1 MQSTMEKIGAR
12 PIPGECGIAKPDFD
26 TVYETMV
33 DYVWNAVCRL
43 GVHGADAE
51 DVVQEIFV
59 IVYRRLGEFEGRSQ
73 VKTWVFKLMVHVVQH
88 YFRTHAR
95 RPGDRA
101 TEKGTEIQALVA
113 AQEKGPAGELERR
126 EALRVLDRL
135 LAELEASK
143 RLVFVL
149 AEVEQLTLAEIAE
162 VVEANANTV
171 ASRLRAARRDFD
183 QALLRFQAR
192 ELGRMP

>member
-1 MQSTMEKIGAR
+1 MQSTMEKVVSR
-12 PIPGECGIAKPDFD
+12 PTPGEGGLAKPDFD
-26 TVYETMV
+26 TLYETMV
-33 DYVWNAVCRL
+33 EYVWNAVCRM
-43 GVHGADAE
+43 GVHDSDAE

-59 IVYRRLGEFEGRSQ
+59 IIYRRLGEFEGRAQ
-73 VKTWVFKLMVHVVQH
+73 IKTWVFKIMVHVVQH

-135 LAELEASK
+135 LGELDEDK
-143 RLVFVL
+143 RMVFVL

-162 VVEANANTV
+162 IVEANANTV
-171 ASRLRAARRDFD
+171 ASRLRVARREFD
-183 QALLRFQAR
+183 QTLLRFQAR
-192 ELGRMP
+192 ELGKTP

>member
-1 MQSTMEKIGAR
+1 MQSTMEKIVSR
-12 PIPGECGIAKPDFD
+12 PTPGESGLAKPDFD
-26 TVYETMV
+26 TLYETMV
-33 DYVWNAVCRL
+33 EYVWNAVCRM
-43 GVHGADAE
+43 GVHGSDAE

-59 IVYRRLGEFEGRSQ
+59 IVYRRLGKFEGRAQ
-73 VKTWVFKLMVHVVQH
+73 VKTWLFKIMVHVVQH
-88 YFRTHAR
+88 YFRAHAR

-101 TEKGTEIQALVA
+101 AEKGTEIQALVEA
-113 AQEKGPAGELERR
+113 KEKGPAGELERL

-135 LAELEASK
+135 LCELEEGK

-171 ASRLRAARRDFD
+171 ASRLRVARRDFD